1 MKIDWKYPKP
11 RSGFLGSIDT
21 VIGPGAT
28 KYEKL
33 LICHILLSTIQK
45 TTLDQTKNSN
55 TKKADEM
62 WIWSTF
68 FLKYFYI
75 PKGYFFVS
83 KIIGFKNP
91 CNISFR
97 KKSYFINLAKK

>member
-33 LICHILLSTIQK
+33 LICHILHEEPYRPAKYYSKDYLRPNQK
-45 TTLDQTKNSN
+45 F
-55 TKKADEM
+55 E
-62 WIWSTF
+62 
-68 FLKYFYI
+68 Y
-75 PKGYFFVS
+75 
-83 KIIGFKNP
+83 
-91 CNISFR
+91 
-97 KKSYFINLAKK
+97 